1 MKEISLIIFD
11 CDGTLVDTESLT
23 AHLMTEMLQ
32 GLGID
37 IGLEACTSR
46 FIGTKFS
53 DVVAFVQSHGFSI
66 DPDSFEKDYRD
77 RCKVLFKEKL
87 KPIPGVISMLEGLK
101 VPYCIASNGPKE
113 KMEITLEAAGLHP
126 YFPKQN
132 IFSAYDIKK
141 WKPEPDLF
149 HLASEKMGQPA
160 RNCMV
165 VEDTIHGVKAAL
177 SADMQVAGVN
187 IKHQENEIKN
197 MGVPTY
203 VNIEGLAHDLLS
215 NGLLG

>member
-1 MKEISLIIFD
+1 MKDVSLIIFD

-32 GLGID
+32 GFGID
-37 IGLEACTSR
+37 INLEECTSR

-53 DVVAFVQSHGFSI
+53 DVAAYVQSHGISI
-66 DPDSFEKDYRD
+66 DPEEFETDYRD
-77 RCKVLFKEKL
+77 RCKVLFKEQL
-87 KPIPGVISMLEGLK
+87 KPIPGVISMLENLN
-101 VPYCIASNGPKE
+101 VPFCIASNGPKE
-113 KMEITLEAAGLHP
+113 KMEITLEAAGLHS
-126 YFPKQN
+126 YFPREH
-132 IFSAYDIKK
+132 IFSAYDIKR

-149 HLASEKMGQPA
+149 NLASKRMREPA

-177 SADMQVAGVN
+177 SAQMQVAGVN

-197 MGVPTY
+197 MGVATY
-203 VNIEGLAHDLLS
+203 YNIEKLSIDLQS
-215 NGLLG
+215 HGLLR